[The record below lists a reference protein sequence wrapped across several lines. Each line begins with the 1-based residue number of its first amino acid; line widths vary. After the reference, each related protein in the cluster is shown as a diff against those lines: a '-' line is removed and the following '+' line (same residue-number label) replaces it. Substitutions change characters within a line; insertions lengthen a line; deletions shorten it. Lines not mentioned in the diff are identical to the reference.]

1 MGVETG
7 FPKSVQPGVPR
18 LGVLPDGWVKAPLG
32 EFLEEVKRPL
42 RMKDETEYDL
52 VTVKRSRGGVIRR
65 EHLLGKEIAVK
76 NQFYI
81 ETGDFLI
88 SKRQIVHGAC
98 GIVPKEMSG
107 SIVSNEY
114 SVLIV
119 KKPFDIQ
126 FLGYLSESIYFQQTC
141 FHSSIGVHVEK
152 MIFKLDRWL
161 KWPFNLPPFKEQ
173 TKIAQIIMTWDK
185 AIETTERLLIC
196 SQLKKRALMQQVLK
210 GKKRF
215 PNFSDKWK
223 TVPLN
228 KVCNITKGK
237 QLNKNT
243 LFDSGS
249 FSVING
255 GITPSGYCE
264 TFNTDANTIT
274 ISEGGNSCGYVSF
287 LKEPFWCG
295 GHCYALKEVKLNNN
309 YLYQFLKFIEPT
321 IMRLRVGSGLP
332 NIQKKA
338 IESVKILMPTIA
350 EQELIAKVLTSAD
363 EEIESL
369 QKKLYCLKLEKKAL
383 MQQLLTGKK
392 RVKV

>member
-1 MGVETG
+1 M
-7 FPKSVQPGVPR
+7 R
-18 LGVLPDGWVKAPLG
+18 D
-32 EFLEEVKRPL
+32 
-42 RMKDETEYDL
+42 
-52 VTVKRSRGGVIRR
+52 
-65 EHLLGKEIAVK
+65 
-76 NQFYI
+76 
-81 ETGDFLI
+81 
-88 SKRQIVHGAC
+88 
-98 GIVPKEMSG
+98 VPKEMSG

-119 KKPFDIQ
+119 KKPFNIQ
-126 FLGYLSESIYFQQTC
+126 FLSYLSESIYFQQTC

-161 KWPFNLPPFKEQ
+161 KWPFNLPPLEEQ
-173 TKIAQIIMTWDK
+173 RKIVQILTTWDK
-185 AIETTERLLIC
+185 TIELTEKMLAN
-196 SQLKKRALMQQVLK
+196 SQQQKKALMQQLLT

-215 PNFSDKWK
+215 PDFKDKWK
-223 TVPLN
+223 TVLLN
-228 KVCNITKGK
+228 KLCNITKGK

-249 FSVING
+249 YPVING
-255 GITPSGYCE
+255 GITPSGYSE
-264 TFNTDANTIT
+264 NFNTEANTIT

-295 GHCYALKEVKLNNN
+295 GHCYALKEVKLNKD

-338 IESVKILMPTIA
+338 IESIKILTPTIA

-363 EEIESL
+363 KEIESL
-369 QKKLYCLKLEKKAL
+369 QKKLECLKLEKKSL

-392 RVKV
+392 RIKV